1 MMEKKGLESKSLFFI
16 ISVPILLQFSFFY
29 TLYQMKLKTVAK
41 IVFRKKII
49 IMIENQSFS
58 QQVGSMS
65 PKSEKKRSNASSQD
79 WSLDVTHTPI
89 HS

>member
-1 MMEKKGLESKSLFFI
+1 
-16 ISVPILLQFSFFY
+16 
-29 TLYQMKLKTVAK
+29 MKLKTVAK

-65 PKSEKKRSNASSQD
+65 PKSEKKDPTLPVRIGPWTS
-79 WSLDVTHTPI
+79 HTPI
-89 HS
+89 HA